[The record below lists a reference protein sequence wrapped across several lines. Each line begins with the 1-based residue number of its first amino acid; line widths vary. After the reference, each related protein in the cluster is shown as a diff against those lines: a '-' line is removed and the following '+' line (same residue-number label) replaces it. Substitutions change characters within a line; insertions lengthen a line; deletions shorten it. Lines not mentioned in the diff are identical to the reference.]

1 MLLIFKEI
9 HGVIFIVI
17 VVHHHHVF
25 VLAQS
30 LSPCVDFPIHH
41 HIVGVSDVWLESRQ
55 QSALQLGYL
64 IVEVAYLLHYILR
77 VHFDVIS

>member
-1 MLLIFKEI
+1 MLLILEEI
-9 HGVIFIVI
+9 HGVIFVVV

-25 VLAQS
+25 ILAHG

-41 HIVGVSDVWLESRQ
+41 HIVGVGDVWLESRQ

-64 IVEVAYLLHYILR
+64 IVEVPDLLHYILR